1 MGTIHLVRHGQAS
14 FGSDDYD
21 RLSALGWQQGRRLGE
36 YFGAHG
42 MRFDAVL
49 TGTLRR
55 HHETWQAIRDGG
67 QIEGEA
73 QVWPGLDEY
82 DSAALIEALHAP
94 PPGDPHTPQGYRAH
108 FRLLRDA
115 LQQWMAGVISP
126 RGMPT
131 YDTFVREA
139 VAVLAHVRAQY
150 AGDVL
155 VVTSGGPIATI
166 VGHLV
171 AASPEATIELN
182 LRMRNTSV
190 TEVAHTPKRCAL
202 VSFNAL
208 PHLSEPQHREWIT
221 HA

>member
-82 DSAALIEALHAP
+82 DSAALIEALNAP
-94 PPGDPHTPQGYRAH
+94 PPATRTRRRATE
-108 FRLLRDA
+108 R
-115 LQQWMAGVISP
+115 
-126 RGMPT
+126 
-131 YDTFVREA
+131 
-139 VAVLAHVRAQY
+139 
-150 AGDVL
+150 
-155 VVTSGGPIATI
+155 
-166 VGHLV
+166 
-171 AASPEATIELN
+171 
-182 LRMRNTSV
+182 TSV
-190 TEVAHTPKRCAL
+190 CCAMRY
-202 VSFNAL
+202 SNGW
-208 PHLSEPQHREWIT
+208 PG
-221 HA
+221 